1 MAVEVVYSPEA
12 WQDLDNIWEW
22 IAIEHEEPSAAERTV
37 SAILDRVDSVAT
49 FPFSAPALNST
60 CLIRSD
66 WHFVEVKGYLV
77 LFRVANERLYVDRV
91 LSGKSDYLRKLFGV
105 DDGTEFYR

>member
-1 MAVEVVYSPEA
+1 MAIEVVYSPEA
-12 WQDLDNIWEW
+12 MQDLDNIWEW
-22 IAIEHEEPSAAERTV
+22 IAIEHEEPGAAERTV
-37 SAILDRVDSVAT
+37 SAILNRVDNVSA
-49 FPFSAPALNST
+49 FPYSTPALNST

-66 WHFVEVKGYLV
+66 WRFVEVKGYLV
-77 LFRVANERLYVDRV
+77 LFRVANERLYVDRI